1 MKNFSKFDKSFNI
14 NKISTYYLIL
24 EISMTSYRYCI
35 MDIIRKQYVA
45 IVHKNFEKTITLY
58 NYLKKLKSFIKD
70 DVYLNKNYK
79 KVDLI
84 FFNNKFTLIPDE
96 FFDKKML
103 KQYFKFNNIL
113 NEHEEIHFNKI
124 KQAKLSNVFTI
135 PSDITT
141 YLVNQFP
148 EIRFLHQ
155 GTPLIEYYTENTKES
170 KSTIPTVIL
179 NIYKSSFEFSAVQS
193 GKLLYY
199 NYFKYKTDDDLV
211 YFILNTFNQL
221 DFDVNKV
228 ETIIHGSIEG
238 DSSLHKNIKKYLS
251 IVKFGKSIKDF
262 TYNFIDV
269 PEHFFQINI

>member
-14 NKISTYYLIL
+14 NKISTYYLII
-24 EISMTSYRYCI
+24 EISTNAYRYCI
-35 MDIIRKQYVA
+35 MDIIRKHYVA
-45 IVHKNFEKTITLY
+45 IVYKNFEKEITPN
-58 NYLKKLKSFIKD
+58 NYLKNIKSFIKD

-113 NEHEEIHFNKI
+113 SEHEEIHFNKI
-124 KQAKLSNVFTI
+124 KRAQLSNVFTI

-155 GTPLIEYYTENTKES
+155 GTPLIEYYTENTKDS
-170 KSTIPTVIL
+170 VVPTVIF
-179 NIYKSSFEFSAVQS
+179 NIYKSSFEFAAVQS
-193 GKLLYY
+193 GNLLYY
-199 NYFKYKTDDDLV
+199 NYFKYKTDDDLI

-221 DFDVNKV
+221 NFDVNKV
-228 ETIIHGSIEG
+228 ETIIHGNIEG
-238 DSSLHKNIKKYLS
+238 GSSLHKNIKKYLS
-251 IVKFGKSIKDF
+251 FVKFGKSKSDF
-262 TYNFIDV
+262 TYNFTDI